1 MSVVSRFLAG
11 TQKSSC
17 GQRKDTCHVRETPRI
32 IASSSNE
39 MFASHKDPLLDWNR
53 YVSGAVMDDILLP
66 AMNISTQYKKVDPSR
81 EPFANFY
88 TTPFGK
94 LIHLHTLGV
103 KKQRHTTYHGPC
115 SKSNVTINGQELINN
130 TVVVAFNDSPLSR
143 SYAF

>member
-1 MSVVSRFLAG
+1 MARFLAG
-11 TQKSSC
+11 TKIILWSK
-17 GQRKDTCHVRETPRI
+17 GYMKRERDTTDNRI
-32 IASSSNE
+32 FFEI

-66 AMNISTQYKKVDPSR
+66 AMNIRTQYKKVDPSR